1 MSSLSDPV
9 LILIIGSVSGL
20 LGMLFKLSYSS
31 KCTRIKCCCL
41 TVERDVANEAVININ
56 NTSNRNL
63 STV

>member
-9 LILIIGSVSGL
+9 LILLIGSASGL
-20 LGMLFKLSYSS
+20 IALLCRLSYSS